1 MSNPVIYID
10 PQRARDL
17 DREIILQKLYYYP
30 EGYYQNAERLRDAC
44 RKAGYNF
51 PLTII
56 KKWLEPQKMHQIYRP
71 SPKNIPYLIPAI
83 LGSQNQTVYIC
94 AI

>member
-1 MSNPVIYID
+1 MDQPVIYID

-17 DREIILQKLYYYP
+17 DREIILQKLYYCP

-51 PLTII
+51 PLAII

-71 SPKNIPYLIPAI
+71 SPLYQLF
-83 LGSQNQTVYIC
+83 
-94 AI
+94 